1 MKKIAWSLL
10 LVGVLAACQPQQEEA
25 PTIACDSDVVKSTFD
40 VGTKQQIMAKL
51 KYLAQAQPEVYGS
64 LNFSQI
70 EQTLNNIQ
78 FNLDAVSTQSKPTDS
93 PQQCEADVVVRIP
106 NDAIISAQLKAN
118 ELNQS
123 FNLAAEAFQAEMA
136 QGTDGFYKTAVK
148 YQVSGEAD
156 TKSPMVRSDADTKLT
171 QFLLRLL
178 TMGQLKT
185 TAPNMASDALSV
197 PELPLNDATIGASAV
212 RNASDPEDVIQDL
225 AKQAQEN
232 GYQPGVESEELAKN
246 QRDRNRSEAQVEQ
259 LWQELPS
266 EVQQTLEQEQ
276 NKWRAKRSQ
285 TCQQAANSAGSDAE
299 RQNILA
305 SCEAKSNRQR
315 LNELKQYHVPN

>member
-1 MKKIAWSLL
+1 MKKLALSLL
-10 LVGVLAACQPQQEEA
+10 LIGVLSACQPQKEEVA
-25 PTIACDSDVVKSTFD
+25 TVACDSDVVKSTFD
-40 VGTKQQIMAKL
+40 LGTKQQIMAKL

-70 EQTLNNIQ
+70 EQALDSIQ
-78 FNLDAVSTQSKPTDS
+78 FNLESIHTESKPTDT
-93 PQQCEADVVVRIP
+93 PQMCQADVVVSIP
-106 NDAIISAQLKAN
+106 NDVVIAAQLKAN
-118 ELNQS
+118 ELNQT

-136 QGTDGFYKTAVK
+136 QGSSGFYQTEVK

-185 TAPNMASDALSV
+185 ATPSMASDVLST
-197 PELPLNDATIGASAV
+197 PSMELDMSGNASAP
-212 RNASDPEDVIQDL
+212 RSASDPEQVIQDL
-225 AKQAQEN
+225 ADQAKQS
-232 GYQPGVESEELAKN
+232 GYQPGISGEEIAQN
-246 QRDRNRSEAQVEQ
+246 QRERNRSEAQVEQ
-259 LWQELPS
+259 MWAELPN
-266 EVQQTLEQEQ
+266 EVQQTLDQQ
-276 NKWRAKRSQ
+276 QSQWRNKRSQ
-285 TCQQAANSAGSDAE
+285 SCQQAASGGGSDAE

-305 SCEAKSNRQR
+305 SCEAKANRER